1 MDVNLKVDNS
11 NGLMEVPGLDAIHQ
25 RSWKIRL
32 LKINGKSLALSALAE
47 WEKSSN
53 GDYRKIMKA
62 MKVVGNSPLPP
73 RLPHVV
79 KSDNYEVYEMRGDNL
94 RLMFFYDKANKTVV
108 CTNSYEKNSSSNQ
121 GTAFGTCDR
130 LMTVYTKFPLTPNSL

>member
-1 MDVNLKVDNS
+1 
-11 NGLMEVPGLDAIHQ
+11 
-25 RSWKIRL
+25 
-32 LKINGKSLALSALAE
+32 
-47 WEKSSN
+47 
-53 GDYRKIMKA
+53 MKA